1 VLDAL
6 AIDAPTRIPRFVG
19 ALLVF
24 ALAFVPFVE
33 TRLVETT
40 APTVSRCGGSML
52 VSDNRPRAIRTRT
65 HALNPRYMTRR
76 HCTRD
81 SAGRISCAR

>member
-1 VLDAL
+1 VLDTL
-6 AIDAPTRIPRFVG
+6 AIDAPTRLPRFVG

-24 ALAFVPFVE
+24 ALAFVPFVQ
-33 TRLVETT
+33 T
-40 APTVSRCGGSML
+40 APTTTSRCGGTML
-52 VSDNRPRAIRTRT
+52 VSDNRPRAAIRTRT